1 MPYDFEKIKIIQSFG
16 RHIWNDIITLYDLYE
31 EQINLKNEIEKYY
44 DLTKPRTKN
53 NKKEEGLTYASVS
66 ELLKRRLRT
75 FNSFQ
80 SKIMPLK
87 PT

>member
-1 MPYDFEKIKIIQSFG
+1 MPYDFGKIKIIRSFG
-16 RHIWNDIITLYDLYE
+16 RHIWNGIITLYDLYE

-44 DLTKPRTKN
+44 ELTKPRTKN